1 MSLEIR
7 LFPHSLVRPHS
18 CILRCERLEDRLAF
32 SIGGV
37 QSCLGIGGMID
48 LPDKID
54 LTPADSLLVA
64 DEIPEASDIAIVEEQ
79 DNSQQPGDEVP
90 PFGADSGWENEDHWL
105 VEDDQIVWYMP
116 WFGDEDDGVGDILC
130 DDTGTIGDVLPFMAE
145 EDWDTYEV
153 PNFPVFHPRGPV
165 EEGIVLPILESLTS
179 DWLSSMQDVTIEVTN
194 FGIHGAGDTPIWA
207 TSVTGTASLLS
218 SQTTRMNVPL
228 STSVAPQPAP
238 MASLPWVAIA
248 PESTYL
254 HFYTPPTIQLPDNSE
269 DEELQLVAEAV

>member
-1 MSLEIR
+1 M
-7 LFPHSLVRPHS
+7 
-18 CILRCERLEDRLAF
+18 LA
-32 SIGGV
+32 
-37 QSCLGIGGMID
+37 
-48 LPDKID
+48 
-54 LTPADSLLVA
+54 A

-194 FGIHGAGDTPIWA
+194 FGIHGAGDTPI
-207 TSVTGTASLLS
+207 VGNK
-218 SQTTRMNVPL
+218 RYRNGF
-228 STSVAPQPAP
+228 PA
-238 MASLPWVAIA
+238 LIA
-248 PESTYL
+248 
-254 HFYTPPTIQLPDNSE
+254 DDE
-269 DEELQLVAEAV
+269 DECTPQHFRSTAACPDGFTTMGSHCTRIHISCTSTHRPQFNSLIIQRTRNCS